1 MFTGIIEEVGMISMV
16 RGSGSRSRTFTITA
30 GRVLESMEIGDSVS
44 VNGVCLTV
52 VNLQKKAFSVEAVE
66 ETIKKTTLGNLISG
80 DRVNLERAM
89 KADGRFGGHIVQ
101 GHVDCVGNVLS
112 IKRLKMSSI
121 FEIQIPGEMNRYV
134 VSTGSIAID
143 GVSLTVAEKLK
154 NALRVSIIP
163 HTIENTN
170 FRYLKAGSRVNIEVD
185 ILAKYVESIIKQ

>member
-1 MFTGIIEEVGMISMV
+1 MFTGIIEEVGMISVV